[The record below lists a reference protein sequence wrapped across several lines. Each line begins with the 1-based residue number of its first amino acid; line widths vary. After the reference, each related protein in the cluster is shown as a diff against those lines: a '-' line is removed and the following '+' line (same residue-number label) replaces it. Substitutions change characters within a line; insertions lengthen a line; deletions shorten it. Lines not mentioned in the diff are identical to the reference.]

1 MKSKYIT
8 VLNHIDC
15 EVYQHELPDFKFSTS
30 DLESWLVHNGY
41 SLSNIEWIVHPHP
54 VVIDNSSCDCECKQ
68 CCRNTN

>member
-41 SLSNIEWIVHPHP
+41 SLSNIEWIVHPNP